1 MNITKKLTTW
11 RALAWDLPA
20 WLMYPLLAFLVSR
33 ALVFG
38 AGLVSDIMLPTDPGH
53 WVADADSRF
62 VSMWAKWDSQYYVDI
77 ADEGYW
83 FTPKAQSNVAFFPLY
98 PLLMRLIAPLSGD
111 SVVQAGLLISNL
123 SFLLALILLYALTE
137 IELDAGAARRAV
149 FYVSLFPTALFFS
162 AVYTESLFMLLGVA
176 SMFFARKRWWL
187 VAALLG
193 MLASATRNVG
203 ALLWALVMWEW
214 LRAQG
219 WRLSQARKKETWRNL
234 GQGLIRNWAEVFIIA
249 IIPLGLFGYM
259 YFLKENFE
267 SPLAFVETQ
276 AAWGRQMLGPIQS
289 VANSVNQILAGDV
302 NKGWITGL
310 WNVAALVSFA
320 AAVPFVWRKLGG
332 GYAAYVLVQLI
343 IASSAGTG
351 SMIRYV
357 LPLFPVFMLL
367 GDWGR
372 REWLDRSIVPTSAV
386 MLGVFTAVFVNW
398 IFVA

>member
-1 MNITKKLTTW
+1 MNITKKLPVW
-11 RALAWDLPA
+11 RAIAWDVPA
-20 WLMYPLLAFLVSR
+20 WLTYPLLAFLVSR
-33 ALVFG
+33 ALIFG
-38 AGLVSDIMLPTDPGH
+38 AGLIADLMLPTDPGH
-53 WVADADSRF
+53 WLADKDSRF

-77 ADEGYW
+77 AAEGYW

-98 PLLMRLIAPLSGD
+98 PLLMRLVAPLAGD
-111 SVVQAGLLISNL
+111 SEARAGLLISNL
-123 SFLLALILLYALTE
+123 SFLLALMLLYALTE
-137 IELDAGAARRAV
+137 IELDAGAARRTV
-149 FYVSLFPTALFFS
+149 FYVSFFPTAFFFS

-176 SMFFARKRWWL
+176 AMFCARKRWWL

-219 WRLSQARKKETWRNL
+219 WRLSQARKKETWLNL
-234 GQGLIRNWAEVFIIA
+234 GQGLMRNWAEVFIIA

-267 SPLAFVETQ
+267 RPLAFVETQ

-289 VANSVNQILAGDV
+289 VGNSLKLILAGDM
-302 NKGWITGL
+302 NKSWITSL
-310 WNVAALVSFA
+310 WNLGAFAAFT
-320 AAVPFVWRKLGG
+320 AAVPFVWRRLGG

-372 REWLDRSIVPTSAV
+372 REWLDRVITPSFAV
-386 MLGVFTAVFVNW
+386 VLGAFTAVFVNW